1 MAGPARPDAA
11 RPDDRLRAAFLAS
24 RYGTAAQP
32 VTLGAERIPA
42 FTPAWAASRWGVVTA
57 WNPAGQAQGR
67 AANRA
72 AQARLRVAAARWSG
86 KDGVNGDGDWQEPT
100 LILTGISLRD
110 VAALGEA
117 FGQAAVLWGSGA
129 RAALVWLPASGVG
142 GVRAERW
149 WLRPAGKGAGAGTL
163 AGPGDV

>member
-1 MAGPARPDAA
+1 MAGPARPDA
-11 RPDDRLRAAFLAS
+11 RLRAAFLAS

-42 FTPAWAASRWGVVTA
+42 VTPAWAASRWGVVTA
-57 WNPAGQAQGR
+57 WNPAGPAQGR

-86 KDGVNGDGDWQEPT
+86 QDGVNGDGDWQEPT

-142 GVRAERW
+142 GMRAERW

>member
-1 MAGPARPDAA
+1 M
-11 RPDDRLRAAFLAS
+11 
-24 RYGTAAQP
+24 
-32 VTLGAERIPA
+32 TLGAERLPG
-42 FTPAWAASRWGVVTA
+42 FRPAWAAARWGVVTA
-57 WNPAGQAQGR
+57 WNPAGQAQDR

-72 AQARLRVAAARWSG
+72 AQARLRVAAARWSSL
-86 KDGVNGDGDWQEPT
+86 DGVNGDGDWQEPT

-110 VAALGEA
+110 VAALGGA

-149 WLRPAGKGAGAGTL
+149 WLRPAGKGAVAGNP

>member
-1 MAGPARPDAA
+1 M
-11 RPDDRLRAAFLAS
+11 
-24 RYGTAAQP
+24 
-32 VTLGAERIPA
+32 TLSAERIPA
-42 FTPAWAASRWGVVTA
+42 FTPVWAAARWGMVTA

-67 AANRA
+67 AANGA
-72 AQARLRVAAARWSG
+72 AQARLRVAASRWPG
-86 KDGVNGDGDWQEPT
+86 QDGVNGDGDWLEPA

-129 RAALVWLPASGVG
+129 RAALVWLPVSGVG

-149 WLRPAGKGAGAGTL
+149 WLHPPPAAEQ
-163 AGPGDV
+163 

>member
-1 MAGPARPDAA
+1 MAGPARPDMA

-32 VTLGAERIPA
+32 VTLSAERIPA
-42 FTPAWAASRWGVVTA
+42 FTPAWAAARWGVVTA

-72 AQARLRVAAARWSG
+72 AQARLRVAAFRWPG
-86 KDGVNGDGDWQEPT
+86 HGGVNGDGDWQEPT

>member
-1 MAGPARPDAA
+1 MADAA

-24 RYGTAAQP
+24 RYGVAAQR
-32 VTLGAERIPA
+32 VTLGAERLPG
-42 FTPAWAASRWGVVTA
+42 FRPAWAAARWGMVTA
-57 WNPAGQAQGR
+57 WNPAGQMQGR

-72 AQARLRVAAARWSG
+72 AQARLRVAASRWPG
-86 KDGVNGDGDWQEPT
+86 YGGVNGDGDWQEPT

-110 VAALGEA
+110 VAALGGA

-149 WLRPAGKGAGAGTL
+149 WLRPAG
-163 AGPGDV
+163 PGDV

>member
-1 MAGPARPDAA
+1 M
-11 RPDDRLRAAFLAS
+11 
-24 RYGTAAQP
+24 
-32 VTLGAERIPA
+32 TLGAERLPG
-42 FTPAWAASRWGVVTA
+42 FRPAWAAARWGVVTA
-57 WNPAGQAQGR
+57 WNPAGQAQDR

-72 AQARLRVAAARWSG
+72 AQARLRIAAARWSSL
-86 KDGVNGDGDWQEPT
+86 DGVNGDDDWQEPT

-149 WLRPAGKGAGAGTL
+149 WLRPAGRGAVAGTP

>member
-1 MAGPARPDAA
+1 M
-11 RPDDRLRAAFLAS
+11 
-24 RYGTAAQP
+24 AAQR
-32 VTLGAERIPA
+32 VTLGAERLPG
-42 FTPAWAASRWGVVTA
+42 FRPAWAAARWGVVTA
-57 WNPAGQAQGR
+57 WNPAGQAQDR

-72 AQARLRVAAARWSG
+72 AQARLRVAAARWSSL
-86 KDGVNGDGDWQEPT
+86 DGVNGDGDWQEPT

-110 VAALGEA
+110 VAALGGA

-149 WLRPAGKGAGAGTL
+149 WLRPAGKGAQGQLTSGQGEVAAEGGRGTNHPSQHVC
-163 AGPGDV
+163 GSC

>member
-1 MAGPARPDAA
+1 MADAA
-11 RPDDRLRAAFLAS
+11 RPDARLRAAFLAS
-24 RYGTAAQP
+24 RYGTAAQR

-72 AQARLRVAAARWSG
+72 AQARLRVAASRWPG
-86 KDGVNGDGDWQEPT
+86 HGGVNGDGDWQEPT

>member
-42 FTPAWAASRWGVVTA
+42 FTPAWAAARWGVVTA

-72 AQARLRVAAARWSG
+72 AQARLRVAASRWPG
-86 KDGVNGDGDWQEPT
+86 HGGVNGDGDWQEPT

-142 GVRAERW
+142 SVRAERW

>member
-72 AQARLRVAAARWSG
+72 AQARLRVAAARWPG
-86 KDGVNGDGDWQEPT
+86 HGGVNGDGDWQEPT